1 MNDVHIRTFR
11 YLEDNEAVY
20 NLWMEAGSG
29 IRLRRS
35 DEPEEILKTTAGP

>member
-11 YLEDNEAVY
+11 YHKEYAPVY

-29 IRLRRS
+29 IHLRRS